1 MTYGAT
7 YGTMIGMKRT
17 TIYLPEDMK
26 ARLEAEAARR
36 QITESEL
43 IRRAVD
49 NELQRRPRR
58 GGIFSGGPDDGIT
71 GADLTRENRHIW
83 LEGFGGS

>member
-1 MTYGAT
+1 
-7 YGTMIGMKRT
+7 MIGMKRT

-49 NELQRRPRR
+49 KELQRRPRR

>member
-1 MTYGAT
+1 
-7 YGTMIGMKRT
+7 MKRT
-17 TIYLPEDMK
+17 TIYLPEEMK

-36 QITESEL
+36 QITESEF

-58 GGIFSGGPDDGIT
+58 GGIITGAPQDGIT

-83 LEGFGGS
+83 LEGFGES